1 MQQQEEWMIL
11 SQLQPTFQ
19 DDHSMENIDWSEASH
34 ELPHPLL
41 LSCPNWIKSM
51 KS

>member
-1 MQQQEEWMIL
+1 MQQDEEWMIL

-19 DDHSMENIDWSEASH
+19 QEDHSMDDIDWSEASH

-41 LSCPNWIKSM
+41 MSCPN
-51 KS
+51 